1 MINQNNLIQLN
12 NVISNKHG
20 SLLDLVF
27 ASSPSTITE
36 PVECPILFETDHTV
50 LAFNFN
56 LTFKVRRQKT
66 RTVYSFK
73 KSDFGKLRGLIF
85 NVCISSDINE
95 ALLTCNERLND
106 MVNNCI
112 PQVIIKNSST
122 PPWIDGD
129 VRHIYNCKITAWAAA
144 RHSNNTYFWSKFKR
158 LRNNLKNII
167 RDKRRRFMIEM
178 SENNKSNAK
187 RFWTFCR
194 LKTKSR
200 LLPAV
205 LSSGSEEAISPED
218 KSTMF
223 NNHFFSVFNNNT
235 SDINLPEVN
244 IRINS
249 NLSHIVFSEKDV
261 FLVLKRLD
269 INKESGSIDIPLR
282 VLHECAAEL
291 TPSLTALFNMSM
303 SNCTMPD
310 AWKHAYV
317 VPIYKKG
324 EKCKVDNYRPISLL
338 NGVSKIMERLV
349 FNHVYHSVY
358 PMMNSAQHG
367 FIKNRSTTSQLV
379 DMYSSMG
386 KNMDAGIQTDIIFLD
401 FF

>member
-1 MINQNNLIQLN
+1 
-12 NVISNKHG
+12 
-20 SLLDLVF
+20 
-27 ASSPSTITE
+27 
-36 PVECPILFETDHTV
+36 
-50 LAFNFN
+50 
-56 LTFKVRRQKT
+56 
-66 RTVYSFK
+66 
-73 KSDFGKLRGLIF
+73 
-85 NVCISSDINE
+85 
-95 ALLTCNERLND
+95 
-106 MVNNCI
+106 
-112 PQVIIKNSST
+112 
-122 PPWIDGD
+122 
-129 VRHIYNCKITAWAAA
+129 
-144 RHSNNTYFWSKFKR
+144 
-158 LRNNLKNII
+158 
-167 RDKRRRFMIEM
+167 MIEM
-178 SENNKSNAK
+178 SENIKSNAK

-194 LKTKSR
+194 LKTSR

-223 NNHFFSVFNNNT
+223 NNHFSSVFNSNT
-235 SDINLPEVN
+235 SDKNLPEVN

-249 NLSHIVFSEKDV
+249 KLSHIVFSEKDV

-269 INKESGSIDIPLR
+269 INKGSGPNDIPLR

-303 SNCTMPD
+303 STCTLPD

-324 EKCKVDNYRPISLL
+324 GKCKVDHYRPISFL

-358 PMMNSAQHG
+358 PMINSAQHG

-379 DMYSSMG
+379 DMYSSIG
-386 KNMDAGIQTDIIFLD
+386 KNIWTQAYRPTLFFLTSQKLLIQCLIIYFSINYKHSVLTVL
-401 FF
+401 F